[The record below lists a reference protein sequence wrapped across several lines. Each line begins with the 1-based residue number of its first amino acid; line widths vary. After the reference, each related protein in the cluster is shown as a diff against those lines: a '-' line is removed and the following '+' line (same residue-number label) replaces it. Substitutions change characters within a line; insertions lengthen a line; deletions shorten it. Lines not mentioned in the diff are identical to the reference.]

1 MVAMKLLKSQH
12 NRFPNLYKEVEIKSL
27 ENRYPLKSGSDNLE
41 LFEDLSSTGLI
52 HPIILS
58 YVGSRICTGHRRV
71 HWAESRGYTHISA
84 YHMTDASQWMEVF
97 QSTMEFPPY
106 KMSK

>member
-52 HPIILS
+52 HPIIVS
-58 YVGSRICTGHRRV
+58 YVGTRISTGHRRV
-71 HWAESRGYTHISA
+71 HWAESKGYTHISA
-84 YHMTDASQWMEVF
+84 YHLTDPQQWNEVF
-97 QSTMEFPPY
+97 KSTMDILPY
-106 KMSK
+106 NLSK

>member
-27 ENRYPLKSGSDNLE
+27 ENRYPLKPGSDNLE

-84 YHMTDASQWMEVF
+84 IFITEGNSANGTKGMITTLLDILDL
-97 QSTMEFPPY
+97 T
-106 KMSK
+106 